1 MNLRE
6 KLNDLLHRYHKTE
19 ADIET
24 IYYFPISTNQI
35 LQLNIIKTLE
45 LLENLEPDN
54 TDLIKLQFKGTDF
67 IIDCIDIVDE
77 NDEYNHSINFKFYPF
92 TYNTNN
98 VIYTPDSLT
107 NTVYDED
114 FRLHVPFKTDTYIK
128 RQKEKEKQQKQAQ
141 EKANQRAKE
150 EQINYY
156 NNKLTSLKNSQLKK
170 PELFEIYPSTKEER
184 KASKLSNKRFIHVP
198 LSFVTKTDA
207 NDKPHHE
214 FKDVLGLYFYEKID
228 FAGCAIP
235 NDYDTAFKPF
245 RLQPDKDFDKL
256 WKYPTSHYYKS
267 LYKDKLVFPVFVIN
281 ETDPVFLFDIR
292 DKLQEYYDQMKPYFE
307 MEEKQ
312 LEEKLNKQKDKP
324 MTSLINTIF
333 EHLNFPKPIF
343 DEKVTKTN
351 LIPVVEELKNNDD
364 DLENILYEIT
374 NADYFND
381 MTWILYSTNLDK
393 KYPKTLHFLETIIE
407 NIKKEYVFGELS
419 DLYESLQTKLMKTF
433 LSSPGHTHYDK
444 YTRFTY
450 YLKHHEDAD
459 QIEVIILNGTI
470 YTEFIVEDTDLYVI
484 RDIYDILNTID
495 DACNAE
501 PLTVDTMTEDA
512 QSYYQAL
519 RDHIEDGSPINDI
532 ELEFLKRE
540 LKKGN

>member
-6 KLNDLLHRYHKTE
+6 SLNNILQYHHKTE
-19 ADIET
+19 DDIET
-24 IYYFPISTNQI
+24 VYYFPINTNRV
-35 LQLNIIKTLE
+35 LQLDVSKTLE
-45 LLENLEPDN
+45 LLENLEPDGTN
-54 TDLIKLQFKGTDF
+54 LIKLQFKGNDF
-67 IIDCIDIVDE
+67 IIESIDV
-77 NDEYNHSINFKFYPF
+77 NDDDSDYGHIAKFEFHSL
-92 TYNTNN
+92 THNTDN

-128 RQKEKEKQQKQAQ
+128 HQKEKEKQQKQAQ

-184 KASKLSNKRFIHVP
+184 KAAKLSNKRFVHVP

-245 RLQPDKDFDKL
+245 QLQPDKDFDKL

-281 ETDPVFLFDIR
+281 ETDPVFLFDVR

-312 LEEKLNKQKDKP
+312 LEEKLNK
-324 MTSLINTIF
+324 
-333 EHLNFPKPIF
+333 
-343 DEKVTKTN
+343 
-351 LIPVVEELKNNDD
+351 
-364 DLENILYEIT
+364 
-374 NADYFND
+374 
-381 MTWILYSTNLDK
+381 
-393 KYPKTLHFLETIIE
+393 
-407 NIKKEYVFGELS
+407 
-419 DLYESLQTKLMKTF
+419 
-433 LSSPGHTHYDK
+433 
-444 YTRFTY
+444 
-450 YLKHHEDAD
+450 
-459 QIEVIILNGTI
+459 
-470 YTEFIVEDTDLYVI
+470 
-484 RDIYDILNTID
+484 
-495 DACNAE
+495 
-501 PLTVDTMTEDA
+501 
-512 QSYYQAL
+512 
-519 RDHIEDGSPINDI
+519 
-532 ELEFLKRE
+532 
-540 LKKGN
+540 

>member
-6 KLNDLLHRYHKTE
+6 SLNNILQYHHKTE
-19 ADIET
+19 DDIET
-24 IYYFPISTNQI
+24 VYYFPINTNRV
-35 LQLNIIKTLE
+35 LQLDISKTLE
-45 LLENLEPDN
+45 LLENLEPDGTN
-54 TDLIKLQFKGTDF
+54 LIKLQFKGNDF
-67 IIDCIDIVDE
+67 IIESIDVSDDDSDYGHIAE
-77 NDEYNHSINFKFYPF
+77 FEFHSL
-92 TYNTNN
+92 THNTDN

-128 RQKEKEKQQKQAQ
+128 RQKKKEKQQKQAQ

-198 LSFVTKTDA
+198 LSFVTKTNAD
-207 NDKPHHE
+207 DKPHHE

-256 WKYPTSHYYKS
+256 WKHPTSHYYKS
-267 LYKDKLVFPVFVIN
+267 LYKDKLVIPVFVIN

-312 LEEKLNKQKDKP
+312 LEEKLNK
-324 MTSLINTIF
+324 
-333 EHLNFPKPIF
+333 
-343 DEKVTKTN
+343 
-351 LIPVVEELKNNDD
+351 
-364 DLENILYEIT
+364 
-374 NADYFND
+374 
-381 MTWILYSTNLDK
+381 
-393 KYPKTLHFLETIIE
+393 
-407 NIKKEYVFGELS
+407 
-419 DLYESLQTKLMKTF
+419 
-433 LSSPGHTHYDK
+433 
-444 YTRFTY
+444 
-450 YLKHHEDAD
+450 
-459 QIEVIILNGTI
+459 
-470 YTEFIVEDTDLYVI
+470 
-484 RDIYDILNTID
+484 
-495 DACNAE
+495 
-501 PLTVDTMTEDA
+501 
-512 QSYYQAL
+512 
-519 RDHIEDGSPINDI
+519 
-532 ELEFLKRE
+532 
-540 LKKGN
+540 

>member
-6 KLNDLLHRYHKTE
+6 KLNNLLHHYHKTE
-19 ADIET
+19 VDIET
-24 IYYFPISTNQI
+24 IYYFPINTNQV
-35 LQLNIIKTLE
+35 LQLNIAKTLE
-45 LLENLEPDN
+45 LLENLEPDG
-54 TDLIKLQFKGTDF
+54 TDLIKLQFKGNDF
-67 IIDCIDIVDE
+67 IIESIDV
-77 NDEYNHSINFKFYPF
+77 NDDDSDYGHIAEFEFHSL
-92 TYNTNN
+92 THNTDN

-184 KASKLSNKRFIHVP
+184 KAAKLSNKRFIHVP

-267 LYKDKLVFPVFVIN
+267 LYKNKLVFPVFVIN

-312 LEEKLNKQKDKP
+312 LEEKLN
-324 MTSLINTIF
+324 
-333 EHLNFPKPIF
+333 E
-343 DEKVTKTN
+343 
-351 LIPVVEELKNNDD
+351 
-364 DLENILYEIT
+364 
-374 NADYFND
+374 
-381 MTWILYSTNLDK
+381 
-393 KYPKTLHFLETIIE
+393 
-407 NIKKEYVFGELS
+407 
-419 DLYESLQTKLMKTF
+419 
-433 LSSPGHTHYDK
+433 
-444 YTRFTY
+444 
-450 YLKHHEDAD
+450 
-459 QIEVIILNGTI
+459 
-470 YTEFIVEDTDLYVI
+470 
-484 RDIYDILNTID
+484 
-495 DACNAE
+495 
-501 PLTVDTMTEDA
+501 
-512 QSYYQAL
+512 
-519 RDHIEDGSPINDI
+519 
-532 ELEFLKRE
+532 
-540 LKKGN
+540 

>member
-24 IYYFPISTNQI
+24 IYYFPISTNQV

-107 NTVYDED
+107 HTIYDED
-114 FRLHVPFKTDTYIK
+114 FRLRVPFKTDAYIK
-128 RQKEKEKQQKQAQ
+128 RQKEKEEQQKQAQ
-141 EKANQRAKE
+141 EKAKQKAKE
-150 EQINYY
+150 NQINYY
-156 NNKLTSLKNSQLKK
+156 NNKLTNLKNSQLQK
-170 PELFEIYPSTKEER
+170 PERFSIYPSTKEER
-184 KASKLSNKRFIHVP
+184 KAAKLSNKRFIHVP

-235 NDYDTAFKPF
+235 NDYDTAFRPF

-256 WKYPTSHYYKS
+256 WKYPTNHYYKS

-281 ETDPVFLFDIR
+281 ETDPVILFDIR
-292 DKLQEYYDQMKPYFE
+292 DKLEEYYNQLKDCFNI
-307 MEEKQ
+307 EEKMI
-312 LEEKLNKQKDKP
+312 EKKLNK
-324 MTSLINTIF
+324 
-333 EHLNFPKPIF
+333 
-343 DEKVTKTN
+343 
-351 LIPVVEELKNNDD
+351 
-364 DLENILYEIT
+364 
-374 NADYFND
+374 
-381 MTWILYSTNLDK
+381 
-393 KYPKTLHFLETIIE
+393 
-407 NIKKEYVFGELS
+407 
-419 DLYESLQTKLMKTF
+419 
-433 LSSPGHTHYDK
+433 
-444 YTRFTY
+444 
-450 YLKHHEDAD
+450 
-459 QIEVIILNGTI
+459 
-470 YTEFIVEDTDLYVI
+470 
-484 RDIYDILNTID
+484 
-495 DACNAE
+495 
-501 PLTVDTMTEDA
+501 
-512 QSYYQAL
+512 
-519 RDHIEDGSPINDI
+519 
-532 ELEFLKRE
+532 
-540 LKKGN
+540 